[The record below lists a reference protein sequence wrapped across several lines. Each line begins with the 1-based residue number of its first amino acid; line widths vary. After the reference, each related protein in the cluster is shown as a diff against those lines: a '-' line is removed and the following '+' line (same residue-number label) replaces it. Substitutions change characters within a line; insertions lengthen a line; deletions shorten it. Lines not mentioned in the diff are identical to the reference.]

1 MAGKARSGLTGG
13 CQCGAVRYRLDSAPS
28 GATICHCR
36 MCQKAGGAPFMVFAG
51 VGHDAFVV
59 THGQISKFVSS
70 EIAERGFCASCG
82 TPLTWEG
89 KGADHISFTTGSLD
103 EPNAIEI
110 IGQLG
115 IESRAPW
122 LDEAFATPGT
132 KTEDWLKKKHIADIG
147 NHQYPDRD

>member
-1 MAGKARSGLTGG
+1 MTDTQPLPVTGG
-13 CQCGAVRYRLDSAPS
+13 CLCGAVRYEADMQPVRAHL
-28 GATICHCR
+28 CHCR
-36 MCQKAGGAPFMVFAG
+36 MCQQAFGNAFAALCG
-51 VGHDAFVV
+51 FSTD
-59 THGQISKFVSS
+59 KFRWVKGRPKMYRSS
-70 EIAERGFCASCG
+70 TVAERGFCASCG

-147 NHQYPDRD
+147 NHQHPDRD